1 MGKASRDK
9 GLRRE
14 RAIVQLHTACGLRA
28 ERVPLSGAT
37 RYRGNGAD
45 VDLYARGPEPL
56 KAEVKARSEGQ
67 GFRTLEGWLGD
78 NDALFLVRDRATP
91 LVVLP
96 LHIWLEVA
104 GRSARLDP
112 DADVDRRERRSAA
125 EQGSLPTTDAIARSA
140 A

>member
-45 VDLYARGPEPL
+45 VDLYIRGAEPL
-56 KAEVKARSEGQ
+56 KAEVKARGEGQ

-91 LVVLP
+91 LVVVP

-112 DADVDRRERRSAA
+112 DADMDRRERRSAA
-125 EQGSLPTTDAIARSA
+125 EQGSLPTSDANARSA

>member
-14 RAIVQLHTACGLRA
+14 RAIVQLHTASGLRA
-28 ERVPLSGAT
+28 ERVPLSGAV

-45 VDLYARGPEPL
+45 VDLYVRAADPL
-56 KAEVKARSEGQ
+56 KAEVKARAGGT
-67 GFRTLEGWLGD
+67 GFKTLDRWLGD

-96 LHIWLEVA
+96 LPVWLEVA
-104 GRSARLDP
+104 GRSARLD
-112 DADVDRRERRSAA
+112 ADTDGDRRERRSAI
-125 EQGSLPTTDAIARSA
+125 EQGLVPLADAITRSA

>member
-1 MGKASRDK
+1 MGKSSRDK

-28 ERVPLSGAT
+28 ERVPLSGAS

-45 VDLYARGPEPL
+45 VDLYVRGAEPL
-56 KAEVKARSEGQ
+56 QAEVKARASGS
-67 GFRTLEGWLGD
+67 GFRTLEQWLGD

-96 LHIWLEVA
+96 LPVWLEIA
-104 GRSARLDP
+104 GRSARLDADN
-112 DADVDRRERRSAA
+112 DADRRERRSAA
-125 EQGSLPTTDAIARSA
+125 EQGLIPATDAITRSA